1 MEHLYHGYKWSSTQH
16 SSQVI
21 LRPTSN
27 HHQMEC
33 PCCST
38 CFLFHGIIFYSWC
51 LCTST
56 KYDHHWKKTRLL
68 ARIRVVCPFLQ
79 LETPIFF
86 CFSNEQIGHSISQL
100 NHILVGGFNPS
111 EKYESQLGWLFPIYG
126 KIKIMFQTTNQHFF
140 LLESSQF
147 MSNPKKTCSLNRPG
161 ISWGAHGLFHAT
173 LRPVGAGRPVT
184 KGHRRREVENN
195 RHTSPPR
202 GAATNVTTLVYGLP
216 SGKLTVWPCK
226 HPVILVETS
235 LSTPVCQG
243 LC

>member
-38 CFLFHGIIFYSWC
+38 CFCFMVSFFTADVYVPVPSMII
-51 LCTST
+51 TE
-56 KYDHHWKKTRLL
+56 KKTRLL

-147 MSNPKKTCSLNRPG
+147 MSNPKKKHAAWIAQVSLGGPMACFMQRFDR
-161 ISWGAHGLFHAT
+161 WE
-173 LRPVGAGRPVT
+173 PVDRSPRDTADA
-184 KGHRRREVENN
+184 KWKIIDIHHLQEVL
-195 RHTSPPR
+195 PPMWQR
-202 GAATNVTTLVYGLP
+202 WFMGYPLVN
-216 SGKLTVWPCK
+216 
-226 HPVILVETS
+226 
-235 LSTPVCQG
+235 
-243 LC
+243 